1 MDEMSATNPRPRGS
15 PRSKAGGRGKGAA
28 GALAHRSP
36 RRLPRGARREQLI
49 DVAMPLVAEQGLG
62 TFSLDEL
69 ARRADVTRN
78 LLYHY
83 FPRGRPDILLA
94 VAERAGHLLT
104 DGWVTDESIPL
115 HERMAANLQRFLA
128 HSEGPSDA
136 WRIHRL
142 GRASNEPE
150 LHAII
155 SRFEEVMITGVAQNN
170 FGTPDPPPIARLA
183 IKGFIAFA
191 EAVLDEARVT
201 GMSRE
206 RVLQLVAQALAATLQ
221 AVRAILR

>member
-1 MDEMSATNPRPRGS
+1 MSATNPRPLGDQRATGT
-15 PRSKAGGRGKGAA
+15 PPGTGAGRSGASTPN
-28 GALAHRSP
+28 RSP

-49 DVAMPLVAEQGLG
+49 DVAAPLVAEQGIAG
-62 TFSLDEL
+62 FSLDEL

-83 FPRGRPDILLA
+83 FPRGRPDILIA
-94 VAERAGHLLT
+94 VGDRAGHELT

-115 HERMAANLQRFLA
+115 PERMAANFQRFIA
-128 HSEGPSDA
+128 HSEEPSVA

-155 SRFEEVMITGVAQNN
+155 DRFEDVVIAAVSLNN
-170 FGTPDPPPIARLA
+170 FGTADAPPIARLG
-183 IKGFIAFA
+183 IKGFIAFS
-191 EAVLDEARVT
+191 EAVLDAARET
-201 GMSRE
+201 GIPRE
-206 RVLQLVAQALAATLQ
+206 QVVML
-221 AVRAILR
+221 

>member
-1 MDEMSATNPRPRGS
+1 MPATNPRS
-15 PRSKAGGRGKGAA
+15 RGKTSSRASGSIAS
-28 GALAHRSP
+28 RSP

-49 DVAMPLVAEQGLG
+49 DVAMPLIAEQGISA
-62 TFSLDEL
+62 FSLDEL

-83 FPRGRPDILLA
+83 FPRGRPDILVA
-94 VAERAGHLLT
+94 VGERAGHELT

-115 HERMAANLQRFLA
+115 PERMAANFGRFLA
-128 HSEGPSDA
+128 HSEEPSDA

-155 SRFEEVMITGVAQNN
+155 ERFEEAVIIGISQNN
-170 FGTPDPPPIARLA
+170 FGTADPPPIARLA
-183 IKGFIAFA
+183 IKGVIAFT
-191 EAVLDEARVT
+191 EAVLDAARDRR
-201 GMSRE
+201 MARE
-206 RVLQLVAQALAATLQ
+206 QVLQLVAQTMSATLQ
-221 AVRAILR
+221 AVRSTLG

>member
-1 MDEMSATNPRPRGS
+1 MNEMPATNR
-15 PRSKAGGRGKGAA
+15 RSRGKTTSRATGSIAQ
-28 GALAHRSP
+28 HSP

-49 DVAMPLVAEQGLG
+49 DVAMPLIADQGIG
-62 TFSLDEL
+62 AFSLDEL

-83 FPRGRPDILLA
+83 FPRGRPDILVA
-94 VAERAGHLLT
+94 VGERAGHDLT

-115 HERMAANLQRFLA
+115 PERMAANFQRFLA
-128 HSEGPSDA
+128 HSEEPSDA
-136 WRIHRL
+136 WQVHRL

-155 SRFEEVMITGVAQNN
+155 ERFEEVVIAGISQNN

-191 EAVLDEARVT
+191 EAVLDAARESS
-201 GMSRE
+201 MARE
-206 RVLQLVAQALAATLQ
+206 EVLQLVAKTMGATLQ
-221 AVRAILR
+221 AVRSTLG

>member
-1 MDEMSATNPRPRGS
+1 MSATRR
-15 PRSKAGGRGKGAA
+15 RTAGKPPAK
-28 GALAHRSP
+28 RSP
-36 RRLPRGARREQLI
+36 RRLSHDARLEQLI
-49 DVAMPLVAEQGLG
+49 DAAMPLVAEQGVAA
-62 TFSLDEL
+62 FSLDEV

-83 FPRGRPDILLA
+83 FPRGRADILVA
-94 VAERAGHLLT
+94 VAERAGHELT

-115 HERMAANLQRFLA
+115 PERMAANFQRFIA
-128 HSEGPSDA
+128 HSEAPSDA

-155 SRFEEVMITGVAQNN
+155 ESFEDVVVEGVSRNN

-183 IKGFIAFA
+183 IKGSIAFS
-191 EAVLDEARVT
+191 EAVLDEARDT
-201 GMSRE
+201 GLPRE
-206 RVLQLVAQALAATLQ
+206 QVILLVAQALAATMQ
-221 AVRAILR
+221 AIRETID